1 MELIAVTQQVVNN
14 HEVELPTISN
24 NNRFIEA
31 NTQEVSLN
39 HLRKD
44 CTIPVFAKDNET
56 TIPHFEFID
65 AVSSVAQELFSEGT
79 IMMPNIR
86 TSHIIKGRIPSAI
99 GKPAKELL
107 EHEKTIYY
115 ERMAFMV
122 EIPEVYTVINNQ
134 KLNLSV
140 GGVRS
145 YSEQNLF
152 SKKSIEKFK
161 IFIGYKNMVCCNL
174 CIATDGLKDDL
185 RVSSINELKSK
196 TLELFESYNQEMHV
210 DQMSQLQD
218 FTINQEQFAHLV
230 GKMKLYNH
238 LENTQKEGLFDLK
251 ITDSQITT
259 IIKNYVD
266 DDNFRADN
274 KGYINLWNLYNLFT
288 ESAKS
293 NYIDNFL
300 SRNCNTFEFVNHLS
314 KSLKNHEDN
323 YFLQKSEIFYSP
335 AQLNDY

>member
-1 MELIAVTQQVVNN
+1 MELTVINQPVEVVSN
-14 HEVELPTISN
+14 HEIESSSISN

-31 NTQEVSLN
+31 NTQQVSLS
-39 HLRKD
+39 HLRQD
-44 CTIPVFAKDNET
+44 CTIPVFAKDNES

-65 AVSSVAQELFSEGT
+65 AVRTTAQQLFPEGT

-115 ERMAFMV
+115 ERMAFML
-122 EIPEVYTVINNQ
+122 EIPHIHTYINNQ
-134 KLNLSV
+134 KLNLTV

-161 IFIGYKNMVCCNL
+161 VFIGFKNMVCCNL

-185 RVSSINELKSK
+185 RVSSVDELKSK
-196 TLELFESYNQEMHV
+196 TRELFLSYNQETHIDGMRR
-210 DQMSQLQD
+210 LQD
-218 FTINQEQFAHLV
+218 YTINQEQMAHLI
-230 GKMKLYNH
+230 GKMKLFNH
-238 LENTQKEGLFDLK
+238 LDKEQKQGLFELQT
-251 ITDSQITT
+251 TDSQINN

-266 DDNFRADN
+266 DEHFRADN
-274 KGYINLWNLYNLFT
+274 NGYINLWNLYNLFT

-300 SRNCNTFEFVNHLS
+300 SRNCNTYEFVNHLGDS
-314 KSLKNHEDN
+314 IKNQEDN
-323 YFLQKSEIFYSP
+323 YFLNNYNV
-335 AQLNDY
+335 AN

>member
-1 MELIAVTQQVVNN
+1 MELTVINQPVEVVSN
-14 HEVELPTISN
+14 HEIESSSISN
-24 NNRFIEA
+24 NNKFIEA
-31 NTQEVSLN
+31 NTQQVSLS
-39 HLRKD
+39 HLRQD
-44 CTIPVFAKDNET
+44 TIIPNFAKDNES

-65 AVSSVAQELFSEGT
+65 AVRTIAQQLFPEGT
-79 IMMPNIR
+79 VMMPNIR
-86 TSHIIKGRIPSAI
+86 TSHVIKGRIPSAI

-115 ERMAFMV
+115 ERLAFIL
-122 EIPEVYTVINNQ
+122 EIPHVHTYINNQ
-134 KLNLSV
+134 KLNLTV

-185 RVSSINELKSK
+185 RVSSVEELKSK
-196 TLELFESYNQEMHV
+196 TREMFLSYNQETHV
-210 DQMSQLQD
+210 DNMQRLTD
-218 FTINQEQFAHLV
+218 YTINQEQFAHLV

-238 LENTQKEGLFDLK
+238 LDNNQKQGLFELK
-251 ITDSQITT
+251 TTDSQINT

-266 DDNFRADN
+266 DEHFRADN
-274 KGYINLWNLYNLFT
+274 NGYINLWNLYNLFT
-288 ESAKS
+288 ESSKS

-300 SRNCNTFEFVNHLS
+300 SRNANTYEFVNHLGGS
-314 KSLKNHEDN
+314 IKNQEDN
-323 YFLQKSEIFYSP
+323 YFLHKY
-335 AQLNDY
+335 DV

>member
-1 MELIAVTQQVVNN
+1 MELTAVTQQIVVSDY
-14 HEVELPTISN
+14 EIESSSISN

-31 NTQEVSLN
+31 NTQQVSLS
-39 HLRKD
+39 HLRQD

-65 AVSSVAQELFSEGT
+65 AIRDTAKQLFPEGT
-79 IMMPNIR
+79 VMMPNIR
-86 TSHIIKGRIPSAI
+86 TSHIIKGRIPSAV

-115 ERMAFMV
+115 ERMAFMF
-122 EIPEVYTVINNQ
+122 EIPHIHAFINNQ
-134 KLNLSV
+134 KLNLTV

-185 RVSSINELKSK
+185 RVSSVEELKSK
-196 TLELFESYNQEMHV
+196 TRELILNYNQEDHANNLQ
-210 DQMSQLQD
+210 QMQD
-218 FTINQEQFAHLV
+218 YSINQEQFAHLI
-230 GKMKLYNH
+230 GKMKLYHH
-238 LENTQKEGLFDLK
+238 LNKKEKQDLFELK
-251 ITDSQITT
+251 TTDSQINT

-266 DDNFRADN
+266 DAHFSADN
-274 KGYINLWNLYNLFT
+274 NGYITLWNLYNLFT
-288 ESAKS
+288 ESSKS

-300 SRNCNTFEFVNHLS
+300 SRNYNTYEFVNHLVVAIE
-314 KSLKNHEDN
+314 NQEDN
-323 YFLQKSEIFYSP
+323 YFLKKHDI
-335 AQLNDY
+335 

>member
-1 MELIAVTQQVVNN
+1 MELTAINQQVVSSQEIESSSINEKNN
-14 HEVELPTISN
+14 
-24 NNRFIEA
+24 FIEA
-31 NTQEVSLN
+31 NTQQVTLS
-39 HLRKD
+39 HLRQD
-44 CTIPVFAKDNET
+44 CIIPVFAKDNES
-56 TIPHFEFID
+56 TIPHYEF
-65 AVSSVAQELFSEGT
+65 VNTVRSTAQQLFPKGT
-79 IMMPNIR
+79 VTMPNIR

-115 ERMAFMV
+115 ERMAFMI
-122 EIPEVYTVINNQ
+122 EIPHVHVYINNQ
-134 KLNLSV
+134 KLNLTV

-161 IFIGYKNMVCCNL
+161 IFIGFKNMVCCNL

-185 RVSSINELKSK
+185 RVSSIDELKNKSR
-196 TLELFESYNQEMHV
+196 ELFLSYNQDNHI
-210 DQMSQLQD
+210 DALRKFQQ

-230 GKMKLYNH
+230 GKIKLYYH
-238 LENTQKEGLFDLK
+238 LDKQEKQDLFELK
-251 ITDSQITT
+251 TTDSQINT

-266 DDNFRADN
+266 DEHFSSDP

-288 ESAKS
+288 ESTKS

-300 SRNCNTFEFVNHLS
+300 SRNCNTYEFVNHLGVA
-314 KSLKNHEDN
+314 LENQEHN
-323 YFLQKSEIFYSP
+323 YFLQKSKV
-335 AQLNDY
+335 